1 MSASLHP
8 SPAFGPSV
16 SEPGHDEV
24 VSGGGR
30 LMAVLAI
37 AAGLAVGGLAFSLR
51 PAPAPVSRDVE
62 VSIGGKRLRIPG
74 GLVRAH
80 DPEGRI
86 DLALRWTDL
95 STAATTGSQDK
106 SPAPRIGDVLL
117 VTLAPAETAASTG
130 DRLGGLYARFLEPA
144 VKAGPGNLIER
155 RFKAGS
161 PYENQEL
168 LFAPPDGRRF
178 LAICDARPRAGEV
191 LPPLCTTRF
200 ERNGVAVQV
209 RFEPRLV
216 ESWER
221 IESGLMP
228 LVDRW
233 MRPSG

>member
-8 SPAFGPSV
+8 SPTFGRRASPSV
-16 SEPGHDEV
+16 HDEPG
-24 VSGGGR
+24 SGGGR

-37 AAGLAVGGLAFSLR
+37 AAGLAVGGLVFSLR
-51 PAPAPVSRDVE
+51 PAPAPAAKDVE
-62 VSIGGKRLRIPG
+62 AIIGAKRLRIPAA
-74 GLVRAH
+74 LVRSH
-80 DPEGRI
+80 DPEGRL
-86 DLALRWTDL
+86 DLALRWMDL
-95 STAATTGSQDK
+95 GPAAAAGSQDK
-106 SPAPRIGDVLL
+106 GPAPRIGDVLL
-117 VTLAPAETAASTG
+117 VTLSPAETAQLPA

-161 PYENQEL
+161 PYENQEI

-178 LAICDARPRAGEV
+178 LAICDAKPRAGEV
-191 LPPLCTTRF
+191 LAPLCTARY
-200 ERNGVAVQV
+200 ERNGLTVQV

>member
-8 SPAFGPSV
+8 VPTFGRRV
-16 SEPGHDEV
+16 AAPGHDEAA
-24 VSGGGR
+24 SGGGR
-30 LMAVLAI
+30 LMAILAI

-51 PAPAPVSRDVE
+51 PAPAPAQKDVE
-62 VSIGGKRLRIPG
+62 ATIGGKTLHIPG
-74 GLVRAH
+74 NLVRSQ

-86 DLALRWTDL
+86 DLALRFLDL
-95 STAATTGSQDK
+95 VPAAAAGSQDR
-106 SPAPRIGDVLL
+106 SPAPRIGDILL
-117 VTLAPAETAASTG
+117 VTLSAAETAQMPA
-130 DRLGGLYARFLEPA
+130 DRLGGLYARFLEPT

-168 LFAPPDGRRF
+168 LFSPPDGRRF
-178 LAICDARPRAGEV
+178 LAVCDAKPRAGEV

-200 ERNGVAVQV
+200 ERNGVSVQV

-233 MRPSG
+233 MRRSG

>member
-1 MSASLHP
+1 
-8 SPAFGPSV
+8 
-16 SEPGHDEV
+16 
-24 VSGGGR
+24 
-30 LMAVLAI
+30 MAILAI
-37 AAGLAVGGLAFSLR
+37 TAGLAVGGLAFSLR
-51 PAPAPVSRDVE
+51 PAPTPAPKDVE
-62 VSIGGKRLRIPG
+62 ATIGVKRLRIPA
-74 GLVRAH
+74 GLVRSH

-86 DLALRWTDL
+86 DLALRWMDL
-95 STAATTGSQDK
+95 NSAATTGGQDK

-117 VTLAPAETAASTG
+117 VTLAPADPAQTST
-130 DRLGGLYARFLEPA
+130 DRLGGLYARFLEPT

-178 LAICDARPRAGEV
+178 LAVCDAKPRAGEV

-200 ERNGVAVQV
+200 ERNGVSVQV

-221 IESGLMP
+221 IESGLLP